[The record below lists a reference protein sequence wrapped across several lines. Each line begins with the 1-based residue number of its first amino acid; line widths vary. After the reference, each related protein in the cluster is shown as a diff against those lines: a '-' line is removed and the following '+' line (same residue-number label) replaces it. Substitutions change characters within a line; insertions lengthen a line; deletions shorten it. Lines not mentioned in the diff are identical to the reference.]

1 MINIIKEKIEWHTNR
16 LLSKLNYVVHTL
28 TKLSLYMRM
37 EPMC

>member
-28 TKLSLYMRM
+28 TKQ
-37 EPMC
+37 